1 MIKTISQSLKN
12 IGFNFIAD
20 LSIRLSKTLLIII
33 ISRFL
38 GVASMGAISIG
49 LTYLGFGIL
58 FSNWGFGNL
67 LTREIVRDQTNYN
80 KYLTNYAILRI
91 IFASIAILVINLIV
105 TYLNYSKETILVIRI
120 ISFSLIPTTIIRLY
134 FSTFISFEKPL
145 YICIISLISNLLR
158 LVISFTAVLFQCTI
172 IHLAIIY
179 STVEFL
185 SLIMSTFI
193 IIRFLPK
200 YKVDINLKFALS
212 EIIRAFPFLGI
223 GILTM
228 LDARSDILII
238 SLFFTETDVGYYTA
252 VYTILGGLTLISE
265 AIQKSIFPIVV
276 KYQKSSPTKLKEIGF
291 FLSKYVLIVTVPLS
305 ILVFI
310 FSEELVS
317 LLFGNKFQE
326 TTILLKILIWTFIS
340 YSLTIILSSLLIAR
354 DKEKFVGISLLVSGI
369 FSVILDLIFVQFFG
383 VTGIALIRLLS
394 SLIMFILCLYFH
406 FTTTG
411 FGVMKLNTTIRIFLG
426 GTLMY
431 VLCYFLITI
440 NKILALVT
448 GLLIFIT
455 ALLILRVI
463 KPKDIELWQKITK
476 EFFPIFNFTDK

>member
-1 MIKTISQSLKN
+1 VIKTISQSLKN

>member
-20 LSIRLSKTLLIII
+20 LSVRVSKTLLIII

-38 GVASMGAISIG
+38 GIASMGAISIG

-67 LTREIVRDQTNYN
+67 LTREIVRDQTIYN

-91 IFASIAILVINLIV
+91 IFASIAILVINIIV

-134 FSTFISFEKPL
+134 FSTFISFEKP
-145 YICIISLISNLLR
+145 IFISIISLISNLLR
-158 LVISFTAVLFQCTI
+158 LVISFAAVLFQCTI

-179 STVEFL
+179 SAVEFL

-193 IIRFLPK
+193 LIRFLPK
-200 YKVDINLKFALS
+200 YRLEINFKFALS
-212 EIIRAFPFLGI
+212 ETIRAFPFLGI

-238 SLFFTETDVGYYTA
+238 SLFFTEIDVGYYTA

-291 FLSKYVLIVTVPLS
+291 FLSKYILIITVPLS

-317 LLFGNKFQE
+317 IIFGISFQE
-326 TTILLKILIWTFIS
+326 TTILLKIIIWTFIS
-340 YSLTIILSSLLIAR
+340 YSLTIILSSLLIAH
-354 DKEKFVGISLLVSGI
+354 DKEKFVGISLLVSSI
-369 FSVILDLIFVQFFG
+369 FSVILYLIFVQFFG
-383 VTGIALIRLLS
+383 VSGIAIVRLIT
-394 SLIMFILCLYFH
+394 SLIMFSMCLYFH

-411 FGVMKLNTTIRIFLG
+411 YGIIELSTSIRILLGGILMYFFSYYLNT
-426 GTLMY
+426 
-431 VLCYFLITI
+431 V
-440 NKILALVT
+440 NKILVVIT
-448 GLLIFIT
+448 SLLIFIT
-455 ALLILRVI
+455 ALFILRVI
-463 KPKDIELWQKITK
+463 KPKDIELWQKLTK
-476 EFFPIFNFTDK
+476 ELFPKINFTDK

>member
-1 MIKTISQSLKN
+1 VIKTISQSLKN

-463 KPKDIELWQKITK
+463 KPKDIELWQKITR

>member
-276 KYQKSSPTKLKEIGF
+276 KFQKSSPTKLKEIGF